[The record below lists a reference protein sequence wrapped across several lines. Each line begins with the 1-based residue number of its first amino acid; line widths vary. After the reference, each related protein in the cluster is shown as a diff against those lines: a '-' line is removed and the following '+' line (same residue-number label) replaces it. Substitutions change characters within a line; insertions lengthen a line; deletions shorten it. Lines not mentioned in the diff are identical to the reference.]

1 MLSDALQQSDIIRP
15 FPNCNSSGLPS
26 DKSAS
31 LAKGCLYSVTTD
43 KSPLLNHITLRRMTG
58 YKAILQAINSTEETS
73 RAGQVA
79 RRRVVSSGNPFGV
92 YWDILQEK

>member
-43 KSPLLNHITLRRMTG
+43 KSPLLNHITFAAYDRIQSYPASDKELRRTKSG
-58 YKAILQAINSTEETS
+58 
-73 RAGQVA
+73 RA
-79 RRRVVSSGNPFGV
+79 
-92 YWDILQEK
+92 